1 MDVVDEAGEGGMVGW
16 NSVLGKGGKV
26 VRAEAR
32 AVGLRSVWNSSDDGE
47 IVDRNINE
55 LLQYNHKSGMRC
67 TAL

>member
-1 MDVVDEAGEGGMVGW
+1 MDAVDEAGEGGMVDW

-26 VRAEAR
+26 DRAEAR

-55 LLQYNHKSGMRC
+55 LLQHNYKLGTRC